1 MTDIEI
7 AEKVELERIDKI
19 AKKLNIDEDDIECYG
34 KYKAKI
40 SNDVYKKLENKKD
53 GKLILVTAINPTPLG
68 EGKTTVSIAIADGLS
83 RIGKKSILALR
94 EPSLGPVFGIKGGAT
109 GGGYV
114 QVAPMEDI
122 NLHFTGDIHAITSA
136 NNLLSSMIDNHIYF
150 GNELDIKK
158 VTWKRCVDLNDRQLR
173 KIETGLSGEKN
184 IVPRE
189 DGFDISVASEI
200 MAILCLAENMEDLKE
215 KLGNIIIG
223 YNSKE
228 EPVYAKNL
236 NAQGAMAVLLK
247 DAIKPNLVQTLEHTP
262 AIIHGGPFANIA
274 HGCNS
279 IIATKMAMKL
289 ADYTITEAGFGADLG
304 AEKFMDIK
312 CRKAGIKPDVV
323 VIVATIKALK
333 YHGGVEKDK
342 IQEENIAGL
351 QQGMNNLFRHIEN
364 LKDKFGLNVIV
375 AINKYNTD
383 TIAEIEYVQG
393 TLKEKSVEVSLV
405 EGWAKGG
412 AGAID
417 IAQKIANIVDEKNCS
432 SVDGEG
438 NDRADKNINFE
449 NGKQENNLKFIYDL
463 SDGIKEKI
471 EKIAKEIYGAEGVKF
486 EEEALVE
493 IERIEKM
500 GYRELPVCIAK
511 TQYSFSDD
519 SKNLECKEPFK
530 ITIREINL
538 KAGAGFVVAI
548 AGKIMTMPGLPRIP
562 AAEQIDIDGDGKIV
576 GIF

>member
-7 AEKVELERIDKI
+7 ARNTKLEKIEKI
-19 AKKLNIDEDDIECYG
+19 AKKLNIKEEDIECYG

-40 SNDVYKKLENKKD
+40 SNSVYEKLKDKKD

-83 RIGKKSILALR
+83 KIGKKSILALR

-109 GGGYV
+109 GGGHV

-150 GNELDIKK
+150 GNELDIQE

-173 KIETGLSGEKN
+173 KVQTGLSGEKN

-189 DGFDISVASEI
+189 DGFDITVASEI
-200 MAILCLAENMEDLKE
+200 MAILCLAENLKDLKH
-215 KLGNIIIG
+215 KLGNIIVG
-223 YNSKE
+223 YNSQKQ
-228 EPVYAKNL
+228 PVYAKDL
-236 NAQGAMAVLLK
+236 KAEGAMTVLLK

-279 IIATKMAMKL
+279 VIATKMAIKL

-304 AEKFMDIK
+304 AEKFLDIK
-312 CRKAGIKPDVV
+312 CRKAQIKPDAV

-333 YHGGVEKDK
+333 YHGGVEKEK
-342 IQEENIAGL
+342 IQEENFEGL
-351 QQGMNNLFRHIEN
+351 QNGMKNLYKHIEN
-364 LKDKFGLNVIV
+364 LKNKFGLNVIV

-383 TIAEIEYVQG
+383 ISKEIEYVQADLVKKG
-393 TLKEKSVEVSLV
+393 IESSVV

-412 AGAID
+412 NGAID
-417 IAQKIANIVDEKNCS
+417 IAKKIVKLTNV
-432 SVDGEG
+432 
-438 NDRADKNINFE
+438 
-449 NGKQENNLKFIYDL
+449 QENFKYIYKNED
-463 SDGIKEKI
+463 DIKTKI
-471 EKIAKEIYGAEGVKF
+471 QKVAKEIYGATEVEFSEKAI
-486 EEEALVE
+486 EE
-493 IERIEKM
+493 IERIEKL
-500 GYRELPVCIAK
+500 GFGELPVCIAK
-511 TQYSFSDD
+511 TQYSLSDD
-519 SKNLECKEPFK
+519 AKNLECKEPFK
-530 ITIREINL
+530 ITIRDINL

-548 AGKIMTMPGLPRIP
+548 AGKIMTMPGLPRVP
-562 AAEQIDIDGDGKIV
+562 AAESIDIDENGEVV

>member
-279 IIATKMAMKL
+279 IISTKMAMKL

-312 CRKAGIKPDVV
+312 CRKAGIKPDAV

-393 TLKEKSVEVSLV
+393 TLKEKNVEVSLV

-412 AGAID
+412 EGAID
-417 IAQKIANIVDEKNCS
+417 IAQKIANIVDEKDCS
-432 SVDGEG
+432 SVDEEG